1 MRYRLTQP
9 LQTQY
14 TCLTF
19 EFAGSDI
26 PVNAIEVALKSTL
39 IVDPSSRERPETRAV
54 PNQHKTSRTRFA
66 VDRMMLILCLWS
78 VPISIAVAELFL
90 SLALGVRILRI
101 IRREVRVQLPACF
114 RFWLVWAASALVVW
128 TQSPE
133 PALGWSEIRH
143 MLLIGAV
150 VLVLPVL
157 AGISDR
163 LTAWKGIL
171 VTSAISSLSLIGE
184 FVWRGVHYQREI
196 SAGGDVGFYLRSG
209 GVLHHW
215 MVYGTVETIVLA
227 GLVGFWTLYREEHRR
242 WWPVVAIT
250 LTAIVLSLTRMVWL
264 TCILILV
271 IDMVWRRSKWL
282 WALPLLPFALYVLAP
297 ASVRS
302 RIAISSDPA
311 YYSNFERLQ
320 MLRVGWQMV
329 REHPLTGIG
338 PGRVDKVY
346 TSYLAP
352 QDPIPAYHG
361 HLHNNVA
368 QIAAQFG
375 IPVTLAAIVFVA
387 ALFRDLL
394 QARKTART
402 RDERFLVHTGILA
415 LIGFVFAGLFEYTY
429 GHSLALILLC
439 FAVLPIRFPVA
450 PEDCEIQARP
460 GD

>member
-1 MRYRLTQP
+1 
-9 LQTQY
+9 
-14 TCLTF
+14 
-19 EFAGSDI
+19 
-26 PVNAIEVALKSTL
+26 VALKSTL
-39 IVDPSSRERPETRAV
+39 IVDPSSSERLET
-54 PNQHKTSRTRFA
+54 PGPLHQHKAYRARLA
-66 VDRMMLILCLWS
+66 LDRMMLILCLWS
-78 VPISIAVAELFL
+78 VPISIALAELFL

-101 IRREVRVQLPACF
+101 IRREVPVRLPACF
-114 RFWLVWAASALVVW
+114 GFWLVWAASAFVVW

-150 VLVLPVL
+150 VLVLPAL
-157 AGISDR
+157 DGISDR
-163 LTAWKGIL
+163 LTVWKGIL
-171 VTSAISSLSLIGE
+171 VTSTVSSLSLIGE
-184 FVWRGVHYQREI
+184 FVWRGVHYHREI
-196 SAGGDVGFYLRSG
+196 SAGGDAGFYLRSG

-215 MVYGTVETIVLA
+215 MVYGTVEVLVVA
-227 GLVGFWTLYREEHRR
+227 GLVGFWTLYRENRRR

-250 LTAIVLSLTRMVWL
+250 MAAIVLSLTRMVWL

-297 ASVRS
+297 AGVRS
-302 RIAISSDPA
+302 RVAISSDPA
-311 YYSNFERLQ
+311 YYSNSERLQ

-352 QDPIPAYHG
+352 HDPIPAYHG

-375 IPVTLAAIVFVA
+375 IPVTFAAVVFVA
-387 ALFRDLL
+387 VLFRDLL
-394 QARKTART
+394 RARKTART
-402 RDERFLVHTGILA
+402 RDERFLAHTGILA

-439 FAVLPIRFPVA
+439 FAVLPIRFAVA
-450 PEDCEIQARP
+450 PEDCGVQP
-460 GD
+460 GPGE